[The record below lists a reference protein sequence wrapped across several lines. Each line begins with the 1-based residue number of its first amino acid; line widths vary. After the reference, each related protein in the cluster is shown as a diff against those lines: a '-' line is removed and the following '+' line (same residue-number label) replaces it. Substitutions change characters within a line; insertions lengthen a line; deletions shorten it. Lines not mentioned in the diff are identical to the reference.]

1 MGHYC
6 KVCGRT
12 RPNEKFSGKGHRNHI
27 CKECA
32 SIPAD
37 ERPLQNMD
45 DDEKL
50 KIKAPLYLIGKKIE
64 CWRCAARMSVVA
76 ILAPKVEGTDNE
88 ICILTNIRH
97 LPKDVIAYIQRRVPT
112 FKLKYSKTEE
122 EKYFANTCPK
132 CGVLSGD
139 FFLHLEPGAP
149 FFPTEEDEARSLYLT
164 EIPLSGHITVAAS
177 FSMGAGD
184 MILECAKR
192 IE

>member
-1 MGHYC
+1 MC
-6 KVCGRT
+6 ERT

-37 ERPLQNMD
+37 ERPLQNMN

-50 KIKAPLYLIGKKIE
+50 KIKPPLYLIGKKIE
-64 CWRCAARMSVVA
+64 CWRCDSRMSVVA
-76 ILAPKVEGTDNE
+76 IMAPKVEGTDNE

-97 LPKDVIAYIQRRVPT
+97 LPKNVLAYIQGRVPT
-112 FKLKYSKTEE
+112 FKLKYSKTEG

-139 FFLHLEPGAP
+139 YFLLSEPGAP

-164 EIPLSGHITVAAS
+164 EVPLSGGITVAAS